1 MSQDYVKV
9 YDAVD
14 AAEAELLREALADAG
29 IKAYIDNI
37 PSPLDG
43 LLAMARASPSW
54 WTENSG
60 ARPCASSSNGPPG
73 AGRPNR
79 RPAAPTP
86 SAARIR
92 PTHNAV

>member
-29 IKAYIDNI
+29 INAYIDHI

-43 LLAMARASPSW
+43 LMAMGQGIPVMVVGEQQGQAVCVIEQW
-54 WTENSG
+54 CT
-60 ARPCASSSNGPPG
+60 
-73 AGRPNR
+73 GRGQ
-79 RPAAPTP
+79 AE
-86 SAARIR
+86 S
-92 PTHNAV
+92 

>member
-43 LLAMARASPSW
+43 LLAMGQGIPVMVDGEQR
-54 WTENSG
+54 
-60 ARPCASSSNGPPG
+60 GPAVRVIEQWA
-73 AGRPNR
+73 AGRGQ
-79 RPAAPTP
+79 AE
-86 SAARIR
+86 S
-92 PTHNAV
+92 